1 MQRTLEMNAIT
12 SPRANSRL
20 WLGAYLVAAFGTGA
34 LFRTGVIPG
43 WPGVVLFAAS
53 FLLLIPLVRSVE
65 RAQAAAGCA
74 SPAMRVYN
82 RRMVIASLTYVAVLM
97 AGAGLAA
104 YLAPPM
110 PVRVLLAIIV
120 ALPVLLMVRAM
131 ALLLRDETDE
141 YLRMRVVEQ
150 SLIAT
155 GFLLVAASLYGF
167 LIAFDVAPRLD
178 AYLAVP
184 VWAVGLGIGRFFQ
197 RDSSC

>member
-1 MQRTLEMNAIT
+1 MNAIT
-12 SPRANSRL
+12 SPRVTSRL
-20 WLGAYLVAAFGTGA
+20 WLGAYFVAAFGTGW
-34 LFRTGVIPG
+34 LFKAGIVPG
-43 WPGVVLFAAS
+43 WRGVALFAAS

-65 RAQAAAGCA
+65 RAQAAGGCA
-74 SPAMRVYN
+74 SAAMRIYN
-82 RRMVIASLTYVAVLM
+82 RRMIVASLTYVAVLL

-104 YLAPPM
+104 YLAPPA

-150 SLIAT
+150 TLIAT

-167 LIAFDVAPRLD
+167 LNAFDVAPRLD
-178 AYLAVP
+178 AYLVVP
-184 VWAVGLGIGRFFQ
+184 VWAVGLGIGRLFQ

>member
-1 MQRTLEMNAIT
+1 MTVIT

-74 SPAMRVYN
+74 SPAMRTYN
-82 RRMVIASLTYVAVLM
+82 RRMIIASLTYVAVLL
-97 AGAGLAA
+97 AGTGAAA
-104 YLAPPM
+104 YLAPPT
-110 PVRVLLAIIV
+110 PVRVVLAIVV
-120 ALPVLLMVRAM
+120 ALPVLMMIRAM
-131 ALLLRDETDE
+131 ALLLRTETDE
-141 YLRMRVVEQ
+141 YLRMRIVEQ
-150 SLIAT
+150 TLIAT

-167 LIAFDVAPRLD
+167 LNVFDLAPRLD
-178 AYLAVP
+178 AYLVVP
-184 VWAVGLGIGRFFQ
+184 VWAVGLGIGRLFQ
-197 RDSSC
+197 RDRSC